1 MRNTGDMYYVSH
13 PYTGE
18 EESNK
23 KEAREITARLKTEYP
38 QHIFINP
45 LDTFQYAE
53 DWPYETVLE
62 DCIELLYKCR
72 GIIMT
77 GDWGNS
83 RGCRKEIKAAAK
95 AGKEITELEDW
106 L

>member
-1 MRNTGDMYYVSH
+1 MRDMYYVSH
-13 PYTGE
+13 PYTGNE
-18 EESNK
+18 EKNK

-45 LDTFQYAE
+45 LDTFQYTE
-53 DWPYETVLE
+53 GWPYEQALKN
-62 DCIELLYKCR
+62 CIELLSKCD

-77 GDWGNS
+77 GEWGKS
-83 RGCRKEIKAAAK
+83 RGCRKEIKAAVQLSMK
-95 AGKEITELEDW
+95 ITLLEQW